1 MKNTFYRPAEPDTKL
16 FDEIIRLMRDDL
28 SDLVSGKV
36 ENEEIVR
43 YVAKLIEDAKPLPKN
58 HDLLFWGFA
67 EPETMPSDSRVVYF
81 FTPSYLAVSMLAYIK
96 VHGPKEAIELE
107 GFEETLK
114 KGLMGATARSF
125 SGAGHDGLIGMIRCF
140 DLFAE
145 AKVHKFVD
153 AYPQICPTFT
163 SLFLKT
169 KSHLEQKLLNNKV
182 IGDYGEDYNKEADSV
197 LKKMK
202 DMKTAEIIF
211 VYGTLLHGNN
221 NHESYLSSAKF
232 MGEAVLPGYA
242 LYNLGSYPGIK
253 TKKGDHVKGEVY
265 TVDAETLKRI
275 NQLENEGTLY
285 SLVEVSIEMDG
296 KMIHYVGTYF
306 YLNHVEEK
314 NYIHPDDQP
323 WSSRSSKKNDLV
335 WYAAYGS
342 NMLHE
347 RFMHYIN
354 GGSFRGSGRDHKP
367 CNDTSAPR
375 AKMAYEFKHDMYYAN
390 RSRSWDNMGVSFL
403 DVTRPGKAYGAAYL
417 ITEEQFEHLWR
428 EENSGIIP
436 GPDSIWYNN
445 KVELG
450 TIQDIPVKTVTNT
463 KVLEKNQ
470 PSQKYMEVLME
481 GLREHYPDLSEEEIR
496 DYVESRNSL

>member
-1 MKNTFYRPAEPDTKL
+1 MKNTFYRPAKPDTKL
-16 FDEIIRLMRDDL
+16 FDEIIRLMREDL
-28 SDLVSGKV
+28 SELVSGKV
-36 ENEEIVR
+36 GKEEIVS
-43 YVAKLIEDAKPLPKN
+43 YAAKLIEDGKPLPKN
-58 HDLLFWGFA
+58 TDLIFWGFA

-107 GFEETLK
+107 GFDETLM

-145 AKVHKFVD
+145 AKIHEFVD
-153 AYPQICPTFT
+153 EYPEICPTFT

-169 KSHLEQKLLNNKV
+169 KSHLEQKLQNNKV
-182 IGDYGEDYNKEADSV
+182 IGDYGEDFNKEADAV

-202 DMKTAEIIF
+202 DMVTSEIIF
-211 VYGTLLHGNN
+211 VYGTLLHGNS
-221 NHESYLSSAKF
+221 NHENYLSGAKY

-242 LYNLGSYPGIK
+242 LYNLGGYPGIK
-253 TKKGDHVKGEVY
+253 TKKGDLVKGEVY
-265 TVDAETLKRI
+265 TVDRETLNRI
-275 NQLENEGTLY
+275 NHLENEGTLY
-285 SLVEVSIEMDG
+285 SLEEVSVEMDG
-296 KMIHYVGTYF
+296 EMIHYVGTYF

-323 WSSRSSKKNDLV
+323 WSSNSSKKNDLV

-354 GGSFRGSGRDHKP
+354 GGSFRGGGRDHKP
-367 CNDTSAPR
+367 CIDTSAPR
-375 AKMAYEFKHDMYYAN
+375 AKMAYEFDHDMYYAN
-390 RSRSWDNMGVSFL
+390 NSRSWDNMGVSFL
-403 DVTRPGKAYGAAYL
+403 DVSRPGKAYGVAYL
-417 ITEEQFEHLWR
+417 ITEEQLEHLWR
-428 EENSGIIP
+428 EENSGTIP
-436 GPDSIWYNN
+436 GPDSTWYNN

-450 TIQDIPVKTVTNT
+450 TIQDIAVKTVTNT
-463 KVLEKNQ
+463 RVLEKIQ
-470 PSQKYMEVLME
+470 PSRKYMEVLME
-481 GLREHYPDLSEEEIR
+481 GLRENYPDFSEEEIR
-496 DYVESRNSL
+496 DYVASRNS